1 MKSKMK
7 MLLKFVGIFALC
19 FAVIY
24 LIMFFWGWNAV
35 ETGDPILIE
44 VVCAVIMSVFL
55 FAFGEAV
62 SALEKRVKTLEGRIN
77 KLENKE

>member
-35 ETGDPILIE
+35 ETGDP
-44 VVCAVIMSVFL
+44 FL
-55 FAFGEAV
+55 N
-62 SALEKRVKTLEGRIN
+62 LTRRL
-77 KLENKE
+77 